1 MTTSAKIVDQYS
13 VALFSIAKKNKK
25 EEKLLKDLS
34 KLRLL
39 FYTFYKAF
47 SLISDPIYKDSVRFE
62 FIEKI
67 GKQEKFDKL
76 TINFLKVL
84 ATKKRLKVIDNIIE
98 KYQELNYSSQNIQ
111 KIEVVSVVE
120 LTEKQI
126 SEIEAFFEKNF
137 HTKVWISNT
146 IDADIIGGIMI
157 KVGSVIFDNSFANK
171 LNRLKLF
178 IEQEIAAVQ

>member
-1 MTTSAKIVDQYS
+1 MTASAKIVDQYS
-13 VALFSIAKKNKK
+13 VALFSVAKKNKK
-25 EEKLLKDLS
+25 EEKILQDLS
-34 KLRLL
+34 KLKLL
-39 FYTFYKAF
+39 FQTFYKAF
-47 SLISDPIYKDSVRFE
+47 SLIGDPIYKDSIRFD

-67 GKQEKFDKL
+67 GKKERFDKL

-98 KYQELNYSSQNIQ
+98 KYQELNYSSQHIE

-120 LTEKQI
+120 LTKKQI
-126 SEIEAFFEKNF
+126 LEIEEFFKKNF
-137 HTKVWISNT
+137 HKKVWIDNT

-178 IEQEIAAVQ
+178 IEQEIAAAQ